1 LPSVTN
7 IGLASWLRNYGFLP
21 PREPE
26 VTSDEQAR
34 RVARMVEAGL
44 YWAIGLDIV
53 IYFSMR
59 DVPIFSRQAV
69 TAFAVINVTGLL
81 ACGLAVR
88 FTQLRRAR
96 PDPRVWPYVCG
107 LMTFTTGVWIQLTG
121 VVSSYFISM
130 AAMLIVLFRFGFGWG
145 AGMTALIVM
154 SATHLGAFTLEHLG
168 VLPGTSL
175 LREPSRG
182 LDAIPL
188 FRSVAMWS
196 ILGTYVIAYVGAS
209 VAIARLRAQRR
220 ELERVRREM
229 LGMAA
234 GVRQGRLSGTELG
247 RWFVDELL
255 GRGGSGEVYAAHDE
269 LGEQVAIKVLYPH
282 LADDERAFSR
292 FEREQAV
299 GAEISGGFFPKLIE
313 VARADDGSP
322 YIVMERLR
330 GEDLA
335 TLLRRRQSLTRAET
349 VRLSRAVARALDA
362 LHGHGVVHRDL
373 TPGNVFL
380 VASSDAAWPDLR
392 ILDLGLCKLQ
402 ESEEKL
408 TQSSA
413 VMGTPGYMAPE
424 QIMGKAADAGPECDV
439 FAFGAI
445 LYRALTGEQAF
456 AAATLVQAVDSVC
469 RQDPLWPSQHRP
481 ELGVAVDAVFQ
492 KALAKR
498 PEQRFASASAFSDA
512 LISALEAL
520 PVEHVAGLHA
530 AARLA

>member
-1 LPSVTN
+1 
-7 IGLASWLRNYGFLP
+7 
-21 PREPE
+21 
-26 VTSDEQAR
+26 
-34 RVARMVEAGL
+34 
-44 YWAIGLDIV
+44 
-53 IYFSMR
+53 
-59 DVPIFSRQAV
+59 
-69 TAFAVINVTGLL
+69 
-81 ACGLAVR
+81 
-88 FTQLRRAR
+88 
-96 PDPRVWPYVCG
+96 
-107 LMTFTTGVWIQLTG
+107 
-121 VVSSYFISM
+121 
-130 AAMLIVLFRFGFGWG
+130 
-145 AGMTALIVM
+145 
-154 SATHLGAFTLEHLG
+154 
-168 VLPGTSL
+168 
-175 LREPSRG
+175 
-182 LDAIPL
+182 
-188 FRSVAMWS
+188 
-196 ILGTYVIAYVGAS
+196 VIAYVGAS
-209 VAIARLRAQRR
+209 FAIARLRAQRR

-299 GAEISGGFFPKLIE
+299 GAEISGGFFPKLFE
-313 VARADDGSP
+313 VARAEDGSP

-335 TLLRRRQSLTRAET
+335 TLLRRRQSLSLAET
-349 VRLSRAVARALDA
+349 VRLARAVARALDA

-392 ILDLGLCKLQ
+392 ILDLGLCKLAD
-402 ESEEKL
+402 SEEKL

-424 QIMGKAADAGPECDV
+424 QIMGKAADAGPQCDV

-456 AAATLVQAVDSVC
+456 AAATLVQAVDAVC

-481 ELGVAVDAVFQ
+481 ELGAEVDAIFQ

-512 LISALEAL
+512 LIAALEAL
-520 PVEHVAGLHA
+520 PSEHAETLHA
-530 AARLA
+530 APRLA